1 MEDMDS
7 ERILI
12 NITIRDQEEGVT
24 VTLGYTVQ
32 IIDHLDCDL

>member
-24 VTLGYTVQ
+24 LGCTVQ
-32 IIDHLDCDL
+32 IIDRLDCEL